1 MNINLDIDDTK
12 EKRQKYYPFILD
24 QLDALWHDIDDGK
37 LGTDAKTG
45 KWYLACKAVKD
56 KYPK

>member
-1 MNINLDIDDTK
+1 MNINIDIDNTVD
-12 EKRQKYYPFILD
+12 KRKKYYPFILD
-24 QLDALWHDIDDGK
+24 QLDALRHDIEDGK
-37 LGTDAKTG
+37 LGADAKTG